1 MNYERKISIP
11 SATVG
16 CINGA
21 EIGLNSVV
29 LCFEHPCF
37 GAKFLLVCP
46 NVKTMPRKKL
56 LRQLAKVQRSNDELA
71 PPPSQRFFFS
81 KKLYMFVGAT
91 NTLAMGIHFH
101 ASLPSSIP
109 VYKKVDNVSVF
120 RCLFRG
126 FKRSSKYRC
135 LVNTHVLHG
144 CPLLCCLY

>member
-1 MNYERKISIP
+1 MCAQNTKLRKKKILTMRKKASFGVVAPTEERALEK
-11 SATVG
+11 
-16 CINGA
+16 
-21 EIGLNSVV
+21 
-29 LCFEHPCF
+29 
-37 GAKFLLVCP
+37 K
-46 NVKTMPRKKL
+46 KMPRKRFRLAEWKI

-91 NTLAMGIHFH
+91 NTLAMSIHFH
-101 ASLPSSIP
+101 SSLPSSIP

-120 RCLFRG
+120 RCFAFLFFFRG